1 MIVKSM
7 SRKVPSFGQLIGYID
22 RDEGQEEWRIRHNV
36 WGRDPDLIRGE
47 FERNGELLQK
57 RKNGVYLYH
66 EIISI
71 TRANGLSPEEQ
82 KQRLRDIAENYISA
96 RCPDNLVFGN
106 LHQDKDHS
114 YHYHLMISANR
125 AGETGRLRL
134 TKAQFREVQV
144 GLERHVLEKYPELEQ
159 KVAMDKRSDRGR
171 KKGEAELERRTG
183 KRPKRE
189 EVLERVTA
197 AYEGSQ
203 DRQSLL
209 DALGRE
215 GLELYVRGK
224 NLGVVDLESGKNHR
238 LKTLDLDMADRVSI
252 RMEGGEIA
260 DEVEPLEPEL
270 DAAEAKAE
278 PQEKTAAEGEKEKE
292 QGRAAGDRLEPKR
305 KPRERDR
312 PKKTRRKKTEKT
324 RSRKQTETEADN
336 QAYGKKD
343 SNADL
348 KSDFSKQEERE
359 AEEMPKRHDDPE
371 TGTQYRDPEI
381 PDAVYNAAEALA
393 GTKKGGIGGKLTKFA
408 KKVVK
413 QGAEEARNAGDLL
426 RRGFTGDHEP
436 SKDQTPIVD
445 NPILEAKP
453 TRTGSA
459 ERSGKSAQQEKW
471 RSEINR
477 SRAAGR
483 DDPEQGRE

>member
-36 WGRDPDLIRGE
+36 WGRDPELIRGE

-71 TRANGLSPEEQ
+71 TRAKGLSPEEQ

-159 KVAMDKRSDRGR
+159 KVAIDKRSDRSL

-238 LKTLDLDMADRVSI
+238 LKTLDLEMADRVSI
-252 RMEGGEIA
+252 RMEGGELA
-260 DEVEPLEPEL
+260 DEVKPLEPEP

-278 PQEKTAAEGEKEKE
+278 PQEKTAPEGEKEKE
-292 QGRAAGDRLEPKR
+292 RGRAAGDKPEVKR
-305 KPRERDR
+305 KSRGRDR

-324 RSRKQTETEADN
+324 RSRKQAEPESDKQDYAEKS
-336 QAYGKKD
+336 G
-343 SNADL
+343 NADL
-348 KSDFSKQEERE
+348 KSDFSKQTTGPEKIREEQSAFERE
-359 AEEMPKRHDDPE
+359 ENVSYPVRPSKERQELIDKGHIAADPSRDLMSHETWREQDSFFGKIKQSVRRTFDDFSGRTKDLEEKAHGREYAASRQEPKEPKRN
-371 TGTQYRDPEI
+371 TGR
-381 PDAVYNAAEALA
+381 
-393 GTKKGGIGGKLTKFA
+393 
-408 KKVVK
+408 
-413 QGAEEARNAGDLL
+413 
-426 RRGFTGDHEP
+426 
-436 SKDQTPIVD
+436 
-445 NPILEAKP
+445 
-453 TRTGSA
+453 
-459 ERSGKSAQQEKW
+459 SAQQEKW
-471 RSEINR
+471 RSEMSRNR
-477 SRAAGR
+477 KAGR

>member
-36 WGRDPDLIRGE
+36 WGRDPELIRGE

-71 TRANGLSPEEQ
+71 TRAKGLSPEEQ

-159 KVAMDKRSDRGR
+159 KVAIDKRSDRSR

-209 DALGRE
+209 DALGCE

-238 LKTLDLDMADRVSI
+238 LKTLDLETADRVAI
-252 RMEGGEIA
+252 RMEGGELT
-260 DEVEPLEPEL
+260 DEVKQDEPEVEPV
-270 DAAEAKAE
+270 EAGVE

-292 QGRAAGDRLEPKR
+292 QGRAAGDKAEAKR

-312 PKKTRRKKTEKT
+312 PKKTRRKKTEKVQ
-324 RSRKQTETEADN
+324 SRKQAAPETDN
-336 QAYGKKD
+336 QAYVKKD

-348 KSDFSKQEERE
+348 KSDFSKQKAKPEKRREERSTSE
-359 AEEMPKRHDDPE
+359 REDNVSDPVRPNEGRRELIDKGHIEPDPSRDLMTHEDWREQGSFFGKIKQSVRRTFDDLRGRTKDLEEKAHGKEYAAPPQKPEQPKRN
-371 TGTQYRDPEI
+371 TGR
-381 PDAVYNAAEALA
+381 
-393 GTKKGGIGGKLTKFA
+393 
-408 KKVVK
+408 
-413 QGAEEARNAGDLL
+413 
-426 RRGFTGDHEP
+426 
-436 SKDQTPIVD
+436 
-445 NPILEAKP
+445 
-453 TRTGSA
+453 
-459 ERSGKSAQQEKW
+459 SAQQEKW
-471 RSEINR
+471 RSEMSRNR
-477 SRAAGR
+477 EAGR